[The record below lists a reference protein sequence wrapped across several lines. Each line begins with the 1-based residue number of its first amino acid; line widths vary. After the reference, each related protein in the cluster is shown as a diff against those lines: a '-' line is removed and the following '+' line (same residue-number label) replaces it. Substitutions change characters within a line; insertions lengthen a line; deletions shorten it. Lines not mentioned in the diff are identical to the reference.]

1 MNDDYFQNLKRRHMD
16 IEKDYKMKFTT
27 AEEAV
32 KVVKDGDYVAFAY
45 GTEPL
50 ALGLALL
57 TRGVELGDMKILV
70 PAPGRDFAW
79 YDPGMEELFKL
90 EIAHVLPL
98 VQPAIAETRAD
109 FLVGSIRWT
118 HQPGIRRPA
127 DVLIAQ
133 LSIPDAH
140 GYCSLGASLWNKKL
154 AIQDAKIVIAEINKN
169 LIRTYGDNYVHVSEI
184 DYFVE
189 HTPSGK
195 KPGSTDMLG
204 RKTTGPGEREKKIS
218 KFVSSIIKD
227 GDCFEVGVGGTAEW
241 LLKLDTFDDKND
253 LGIHS
258 ENLPPGIVGLVRKGI
273 VNGKYKNIHT
283 GKVLST
289 ACGGSSKEDMD
300 FIHMNPTFELYSSDY
315 ILDPR
320 IISAHDNVVALNSAM
335 TIDLT
340 GQIAA
345 ESLGHRMLSSTG
357 GQLAFATGANLSKGG
372 RSVTVLTSTAKN
384 DTISRI
390 VPALASGT
398 IVTVPR
404 TMADIVVTEYGIARL
419 RGKTQRERAE
429 ELVSV
434 SHPNFRDELKGAAKE
449 LYGN

>member
-1 MNDDYFQNLKRRHMD
+1 MD
-16 IEKDYKMKFTT
+16 LEKDYKSKFAS
-27 AEEAV
+27 AEDAV
-32 KVVKDGDYVAFAY
+32 KVVKPGDYVAFAY

-57 TRGVELGDMKILV
+57 NRGLEIGGLKVFV

-79 YDPGMEELFKL
+79 YDPGLAELFQV
-90 EIAHVLPL
+90 ETAHVLPI
-98 VQPAIAETRAD
+98 VQPAVADKRCD

-118 HQPGIRRPA
+118 HPPGVRQPA

-133 LSIPDAH
+133 LSPSDEH

-189 HTPSGK
+189 HQPSGRA
-195 KPGSTDMLG
+195 PGSTDMLG
-204 RKTTGPGEREKKIS
+204 RKTSGPGEREKKIS
-218 KFVSSIIKD
+218 RYVSSIIKD

-241 LLKLDTFDDKND
+241 LLKLDTFENKND

-273 VNGKYKNIHT
+273 VNGKYKNIHK

-289 ACGGSSKEDMD
+289 ACGGSSKADMD

-320 IISAHDNVVALNSAM
+320 TIAAHDNMVALNSAM
-335 TIDLT
+335 SIDLT

-372 RSVTVLTSTAKN
+372 RNVTVLTSTTKG

-390 VPALASGT
+390 VPGLAPGT

-404 TMADIVVTEYGIARL
+404 TMTDLVVTEYGIACL
-419 RGKTQRERAE
+419 KGKTQRERSEA
-429 ELVSV
+429 LIAV
-434 SHPNFRDELKGAAKE
+434 SHPDFRDELTAAAKE
-449 LYGN
+449 LYWN